1 MLNLRDYLEMPLEI
15 PSGKPADLA
24 ALRRVL
30 DEHPFLLVDSE
41 GAAFAVMLP
50 MDVFQRLCH
59 TPARVTVH

>member
-1 MLNLRDYLEMPLEI
+1 
-15 PSGKPADLA
+15 
-24 ALRRVL
+24 
-30 DEHPFLLVDSE
+30 VDSE